1 MKGMKI
7 TLWPKTDSGKWAAI
21 LCIAFIVLLSF
32 KMNFFLPLP
41 SIVIAIIGLAG
52 FINGVIA
59 YYQKR
64 SGHIRFAFYSCRAFH
79 HRLDCR

>member
-1 MKGMKI
+1 MKI

-32 KMNFFLPLP
+32 KMNFF
-41 SIVIAIIGLAG
+41 SAVAFNCDCHNRAG
-52 FINGVIA
+52 RVYKRSYS